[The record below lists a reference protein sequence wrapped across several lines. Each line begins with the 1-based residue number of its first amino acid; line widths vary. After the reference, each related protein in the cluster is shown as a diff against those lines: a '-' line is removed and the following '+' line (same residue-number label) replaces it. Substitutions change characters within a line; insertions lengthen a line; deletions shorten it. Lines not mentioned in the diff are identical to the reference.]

1 MTTPTLKF
9 MTVDGEVE
17 LPLEYAQSPRML
29 SEFCEGQVKRTLASS
44 LPDEQVALLL
54 ACLACGIGFTTRE
67 RALEVLHIA
76 QDIHPTR
83 AAACRPIPGGLVN
96 GASPHLR
103 ADAVVVASG
112 PALGSGLLGGE
123 KRWGCQEPAS
133 ASGRVRHHCQGND

>member
-17 LPLEYAQSPRML
+17 LPLEYTQRPRLL
-29 SEFCEGQVKRTLASS
+29 SDFCERQVKRTLASS

-83 AAACRPIPGGLVN
+83 AAADQIRLLEGPPRSIVALYREE
-96 GASPHLR
+96 R
-103 ADAVVVASG
+103 AVWRRLERHKKT
-112 PALGSGLLGGE
+112 PK
-123 KRWGCQEPAS
+123 KRTSKRAG
-133 ASGRVRHHCQGND
+133 